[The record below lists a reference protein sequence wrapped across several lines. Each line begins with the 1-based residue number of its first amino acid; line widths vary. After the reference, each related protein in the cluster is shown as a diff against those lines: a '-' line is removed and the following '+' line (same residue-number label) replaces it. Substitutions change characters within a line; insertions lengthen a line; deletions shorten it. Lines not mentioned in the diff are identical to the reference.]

1 LIHGSDCHEA
11 TGEDAVKLYAAILCL
26 GMSLGLFLA
35 RFIGELE
42 TGLRK
47 WLIWNM
53 SLAVLLIIASAALFA
68 WAWKSR

>member
-1 LIHGSDCHEA
+1 
-11 TGEDAVKLYAAILCL
+11 
-26 GMSLGLFLA
+26 MSLGLFLA

>member
-1 LIHGSDCHEA
+1 M
-11 TGEDAVKLYAAILCL
+11 KLYTAILCL

-35 RFIGELE
+35 RFLGEIE

-53 SLAVLLIIASAALFA
+53 SLAVLFLIGSAALFA